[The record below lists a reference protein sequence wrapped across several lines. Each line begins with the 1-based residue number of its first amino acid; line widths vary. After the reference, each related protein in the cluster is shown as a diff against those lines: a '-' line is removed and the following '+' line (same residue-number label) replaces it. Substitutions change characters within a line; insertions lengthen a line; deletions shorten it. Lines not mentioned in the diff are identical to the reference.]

1 MITYYIV
8 RSKARD
14 MIEAVLSIKLYGIW
28 HTELVK
34 KFPIEIRIL
43 DIIPYGT
50 DGIQD
55 LVEIKL
61 NDQNIDEITKFIESV
76 AEVEEVNI
84 EHVDASKAI
93 GIVKTK
99 MCYGCKALLEC
110 DCFLIS
116 SVTTQDERVEWTLFA
131 SDRDKL
137 KNLVDELDKQDAQ
150 PKLVKLTSIK
160 EDELLTDRQEK
171 IVKTA
176 YDRGYYDFPK
186 RIGVKELAEMFEVST
201 ATLSEILR
209 RGQKKIIETYFEK
222 Q

>member
-1 MITYYIV
+1 
-8 RSKARD
+8 

-28 HTELVK
+28 HTEVVK
-34 KFPIEIRIL
+34 RFPIEVRIL
-43 DIIPYGT
+43 DIIPFGK
-50 DGIQD
+50 DGVQD

-61 NDQNIDEITKFIESV
+61 NGADIEEVKKFIEGID
-76 AEVEEVNI
+76 EVGEVNI
-84 EHVDASKAI
+84 DHVDSSKAL

-99 MCYGCKALLEC
+99 MCYGCKALLQC

-116 SVTTQDERVEWTLFA
+116 SVTTQDDRVEWTMLA
-131 SDRDKL
+131 GDREKL
-137 KNLVDELDKQDAQ
+137 KNLVAELDKHDAQ
-150 PKLVKLTSIK
+150 PKLIKLTSIK
-160 EDELLTDRQEK
+160 DDDLLTDRQEK

-186 RIGVKELAEMFEVST
+186 RIGVKELADMFEVST

-222 Q
+222 R

>member
-1 MITYYIV
+1 
-8 RSKARD
+8 

-28 HTELVK
+28 HTEVVK
-34 KFPIEIRIL
+34 RFSVEVRIL
-43 DIIPYGT
+43 DIIPFGK

-61 NDQNIDEITKFIESV
+61 NDENIDEIKKFIEAV
-76 AEVEEVNI
+76 DEVEEVNI

-99 MCYGCKALLEC
+99 MCYGCKALLTC

-131 SDRDKL
+131 SNREKL
-137 KNLVDELDKQDAQ
+137 KNLLSKLDEEDAQ
-150 PKLVKLTSIK
+150 PKLIKLTSIK

-186 RIGVKELAEMFEVST
+186 RIGVKELAEMFDVST

>member
-1 MITYYIV
+1 
-8 RSKARD
+8 

-28 HTELVK
+28 HTEVAK
-34 KFPIEIRIL
+34 RFPIEVRIL
-43 DIIPYGT
+43 DIIPFGK

-61 NDQNIDEITKFIESV
+61 NGENIDEIKKFIESV
-76 AEVEEVNI
+76 DEVDEVNI
-84 EHVDASKAI
+84 EHMDTSKAI
-93 GIVKTK
+93 GIVKTR

-131 SDRDKL
+131 SNRDKL
-137 KNLVDELDKQDAQ
+137 RNLVNELEKQDAQ

-160 EDELLTDRQEK
+160 EDELLTDRQER

-209 RGQKKIIETYFEK
+209 RGQKKIIETYFEN